1 MAKKGK
7 TTLKDLDQFL
17 KQQPSKLVDVD
28 KAGAPEAAP
37 ATESE
42 DLDAITLANQL
53 IGYAQ
58 QEGKPLSKVIYDV
71 VTLALESQ
79 GELSHSE
86 IMLLNTIS
94 YLDHSDSI
102 AAAIKKK

>member
-28 KAGAPEAAP
+28 KAGEQGAAP
-37 ATESE
+37 ATEGDE
-42 DLDAITLANQL
+42 PDAIALANL
-53 IGYAQ
+53 LVRYAQ
-58 QEGKPLSKVIYDV
+58 QEGQPLSKVIYDV

-86 IMLLNTIS
+86 LMLLNTIS

-102 AAAIKKK
+102 AAAIKK